1 MELDSPSAK
10 HVTIRGG
17 VMPRLYL
24 EYEPYQ
30 PYFCVRRPKLP
41 DWRKLGRA
49 GPITMLEKRRM
60 LEAEYD
66 LAMEKYNKEA
76 YAIQE
81 ILHRPMPM
89 AWYKIRYPTPT
100 SFTEKPRGFWSFLSW
115 IWE

>member
-1 MELDSPSAK
+1 
-10 HVTIRGG
+10 
-17 VMPRLYL
+17 MPRLYL

-30 PYFCVRRPKLP
+30 PYFCVRRPKPP

-81 ILHRPMPM
+81 ILHRPMPYM
-89 AWYKIRYPTPT
+89 PITGSKIHSTAPA
-100 SFTEKPRGFWSFLSW
+100 SFAEKPRGFWSFLSW